1 MNLFLLA
8 KEYGISV
15 ETEMA
20 VGERDPYIFFIHND
34 KIGEHTGD
42 RETAAAVRGTCE
54 IAGSNAFSRGL
65 GPLERALCPAIFSL

>member
-1 MNLFLLA
+1 MNSFLLA

-20 VGERDPYIFFIHND
+20 VDEPDPYIFFIHND

-54 IAGSNAFSRGL
+54 IDARPRLPRGAAFIGRSFLFG
-65 GPLERALCPAIFSL
+65 